1 VRVEPGP
8 DITAIA
14 LFAPTF
20 FLVYVVLY
28 RGSANV
34 VGMLISISVQSER
47 MCRSRLDG
55 DSNATN
61 KLKKQRISILIAINF
76 LLAGNTK
83 HAPLHY
89 PLSMILR
96 YRCSGDQ
103 VIDHNRRGSP
113 TLWCNRPN

>member
-1 VRVEPGP
+1 VDGSTSGLPRQEVPVEPGR
-8 DITAIA
+8 DVTAIA

-55 DSNATN
+55 DRNAMN
-61 KLKKQRISILIAINF
+61 KLKKERISILIAINF
-76 LLAGNTK
+76 LLQPHGTCATLPSTVHDTLVSVQRRPG
-83 HAPLHY
+83 
-89 PLSMILR
+89 
-96 YRCSGDQ
+96 YR
-103 VIDHNRRGSP
+103 P
-113 TLWCNRPN
+113 